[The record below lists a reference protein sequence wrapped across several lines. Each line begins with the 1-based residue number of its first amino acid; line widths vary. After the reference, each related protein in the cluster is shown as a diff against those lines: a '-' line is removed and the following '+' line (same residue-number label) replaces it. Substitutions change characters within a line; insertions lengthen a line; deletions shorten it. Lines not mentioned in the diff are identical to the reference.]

1 VGKGERDFST
11 RRLHD
16 RGLLS
21 VPEAFY
27 PRQFVAGNVP
37 DDLSK
42 EAASGDGLCPL
53 TGLGISDLSEGK
65 GVW

>member
-1 VGKGERDFST
+1 MGKGERDFST

-21 VPEAFY
+21 VPEAFH

-42 EAASGDGLCPL
+42 VSF
-53 TGLGISDLSEGK
+53 SFS
-65 GVW
+65 

>member
-1 VGKGERDFST
+1 MGKGERDFST

-42 EAASGDGLCPL
+42 VSF
-53 TGLGISDLSEGK
+53 SFS
-65 GVW
+65 